1 MLKTILITSRAYALL
16 MILITFVL
24 KIQNKC
30 LKTISFLI
38 RIIFKYIL
46 EDLLTML
53 IIDSL
58 KLAKKIYQ
66 LNNFN

>member
-58 KLAKKIYQ
+58 KLAKKIFQ